1 MVDAVGGK
9 LKNVSFEDLIQA
21 LDEDRDFRDAILRH
35 LSKDIRT
42 SATTQPG
49 ANRVTIET
57 KANFE
62 LDESRIFDL
71 NGEGLKIT
79 VVAVN

>member
-1 MVDAVGGK
+1 MVDAVGGA
-9 LKNVSFEDLIQA
+9 LKNVSFEDLVKA
-21 LDEDRDFRDAILRH
+21 LDEDRDFREAILRH

-42 SATTQPG
+42 TATQAG
-49 ANRVTIET
+49 RNRVTIET
-57 KANFE
+57 KADFE

-71 NGEGLKIT
+71 NGEGLKVT